1 MSDYPPK
8 IWTYN
13 YFHIL
18 QNDIGQY
25 MFVGNCL
32 TEDLIQ
38 NFIPC
43 SEIFFYSLENI
54 SNVKYILNKEAHLKS
69 RRTTENEKL
78 IGEQN

>member
-1 MSDYPPK
+1 MIIRQKYGY
-8 IWTYN
+8 IIIFI
-13 YFHIL
+13 YFNSFGTIHV
-18 QNDIGQY
+18 
-25 MFVGNCL
+25 VGNCL

-38 NFIPC
+38 NFIP
-43 SEIFFYSLENI
+43 STEIFFYSLEKR